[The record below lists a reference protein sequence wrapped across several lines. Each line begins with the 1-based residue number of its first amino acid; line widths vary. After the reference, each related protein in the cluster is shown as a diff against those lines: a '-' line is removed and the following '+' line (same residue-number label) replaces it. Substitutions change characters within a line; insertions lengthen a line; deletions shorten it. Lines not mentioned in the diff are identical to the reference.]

1 MSTVNPHHT
10 GQRFAS
16 LAWDLAQETAS
27 APTAQRVV
35 DLAVKTI
42 SCSGAAV
49 TTLRRNG
56 TLKVIAASDPAVL
69 SAAARIADRTGQ
81 SSTKATL
88 TAKATTVN
96 NDVEHDPRWD
106 QYRRLITADTPIRST
121 ASFYLAL
128 ADVEL
133 GAMSFYSHRPQFFT
147 PGVLDDCA
155 IYADHAAVALK
166 AARAEDRST
175 QLAEAVKSNREIG
188 IATGIVMSRYAVSE
202 DAAFDMLVVASSHT
216 NRKLREI
223 AAETAATGDV
233 PSWRPKH
240 T

>member
-1 MSTVNPHHT
+1 MDTFDTHHT
-10 GQRFAS
+10 GHRFAS
-16 LAWDLAQETAS
+16 LAWDLAQEPGA
-27 APTAQRVV
+27 APTAQRIV

-42 SCSGAAV
+42 FCSGAAV
-49 TTLRRNG
+49 TTMRRNG
-56 TLKVIAASDPAVL
+56 TVKIVAGTDPTVL

-88 TAKATTVN
+88 EVKATTVN
-96 NDVEHDPRWD
+96 NDVEHDRRWD
-106 QYRRLITADTPIRST
+106 QYRRLIAAKTPIRST

-128 ADVEL
+128 GGVEL
-133 GAMSFYSHRPQFFT
+133 GVMSFYAHRPHFFT
-147 PGVLDDCA
+147 ADVLDDCA

-188 IATGIVMSRYAVSE
+188 IATGILMSRYALTE

-216 NRKLREI
+216 NRKLRDI
-223 AAETAATGDV
+223 AAETVTTGDI